1 MTEPAGRDVLVVG
14 AGIVG
19 VCCASYLQREG
30 FRVTMI
36 DRGAPGEGCSFGNAG
51 GFGTGLVAPI
61 ATPGLFLRLPRMLL
75 DPRQPLNIA
84 PANLPRLL
92 PWFLCFVK
100 SARRRRAEAIAR
112 ARASLASRVFD
123 AYAPLLA
130 AAGAESLVRRE
141 GALVVF
147 ESRASLAKATYGLDV
162 ARRHGVRVEE
172 LSGAEAR
179 DREPALGPVV
189 ACAVLFP
196 DNGHTVNP
204 LRLVTT
210 LSQRFVAD
218 GGSLLRESVT
228 GIALDGGMPSVVTG
242 VATHRADAVVLAA
255 GAWSKPFAAGFGAR
269 VLVEAERGYHAMLPD
284 PGVALRAPVTISD
297 RNIVVTPMEH
307 GIRVTG
313 IAEFA
318 SIDAPPNY
326 GLADMVARQARDFLP
341 GLGTAG
347 ASRWMGPRPSTP
359 DSLPVIGPAPGHPA
373 VHFAFG
379 HGHMGLA
386 WAAITGRLIADM
398 VAGRPPSLDCTPFR
412 ADRF

>member
-1 MTEPAGRDVLVVG
+1 MTEAAGRDVLVIG
-14 AGIVG
+14 AGVVG

-30 FRVTMI
+30 FRVTVI

-51 GFGTGLVAPI
+51 GFGTGLLAPI
-61 ATPGLFLRLPRMLL
+61 ATPGLFLKLPRMLL
-75 DPRQPLNIA
+75 DPRQPLTIA
-84 PANLPRLL
+84 PAYLPRLL
-92 PWFLCFVK
+92 PWFLRFAR
-100 SARRRRAEAIAR
+100 SARQRPAEAITR
-112 ARASLASRVFD
+112 ARVSLARRVFD

-141 GALVVF
+141 GMLMVF
-147 ESRASLAKATYGLDV
+147 ESRASLARAGYGLGV

-172 LSGAEAR
+172 MSGADAR
-179 DREPALGPVV
+179 EREPALGPMV

-204 LRLVTT
+204 LRLVQT
-210 LSQRFVAD
+210 LFARFVAD
-218 GGSLLRESVT
+218 GGRLLRETVT
-228 GIALDGGMPSVVTG
+228 GIVLDGGTPSVVTEI
-242 VATHRADAVVLAA
+242 ATHRADAVVLAA
-255 GAWSKPFAAGFGAR
+255 GAWSKPFAAGLGAR
-269 VLVEAERGYHAMLPD
+269 VLMEAERGYHAMLPT
-284 PGVALRAPVTISD
+284 PEVSLRAPVTLSD

-307 GIRVTG
+307 GLRVTG

-326 GLADMVARQARDFLP
+326 RRADMVARQARDFLP
-341 GLGTAG
+341 GLETAG

-359 DSLPVIGPAPGHPA
+359 DSLPIIGPAPGHPA

-379 HGHMGLA
+379 HSHMGLA
-386 WAAITGRLIADM
+386 WAAITGRLIAEM